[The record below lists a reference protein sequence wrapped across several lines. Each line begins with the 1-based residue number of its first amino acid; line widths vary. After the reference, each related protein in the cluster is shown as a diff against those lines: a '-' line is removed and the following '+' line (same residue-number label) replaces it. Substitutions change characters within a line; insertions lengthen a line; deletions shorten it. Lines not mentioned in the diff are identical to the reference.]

1 MKKQYLKPNIQVVS
15 IAPQCFFAASDPAIV
30 TGGTGTDE
38 IVSDF
43 ADSKRNDL
51 WDFSDSG
58 EE

>member
-15 IAPQCFFAASDPAIV
+15 IAPQSFFAASDPAIV

-38 IVSDF
+38 IVSGF

-51 WDFSDSG
+51 WDFSDSS